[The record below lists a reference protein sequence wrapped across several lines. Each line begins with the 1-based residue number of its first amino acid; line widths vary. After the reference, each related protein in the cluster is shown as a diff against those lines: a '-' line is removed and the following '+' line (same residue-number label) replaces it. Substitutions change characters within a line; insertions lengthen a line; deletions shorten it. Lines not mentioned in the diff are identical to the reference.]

1 MPAYPTS
8 SDGLALRDGV
18 QARRNRVDRNVYSP
32 KVRQV
37 LDVKPERIR
46 ALTKPPLNAAACAI
60 LVLRD

>member
-1 MPAYPTS
+1 
-8 SDGLALRDGV
+8 
-18 QARRNRVDRNVYSP
+18 
-32 KVRQV
+32 VRQV

>member
-1 MPAYPTS
+1 
-8 SDGLALRDGV
+8 LRDGV

-37 LDVKPERIR
+37 LDAKPERIR
-46 ALTKPPLNAAACAI
+46 ALTKPPLNDASCAI